1 MGPVLQIIRL
11 IRPYWRYIA
20 QSLLV
25 GIMLMLFQVPGPYFT
40 KILIDDVYPNKDYT
54 FLSFA
59 LILGAVMSIG
69 VGGTQ
74 LLSGYFAQCVGMNVG
89 YDFQSRFYRHIQS
102 LDFSFFDRRETG
114 EIVSR
119 FRDMYQ
125 SITNVIQIFNSLS
138 MNILQLMIFPPI
150 LFFINWNLAL
160 ISIAVLPLDILLAAL
175 TRKYIK
181 HLSEKTAESAA
192 ELSAKN
198 YESLNGIRTVQ
209 ALGLETVFYEKLK
222 GLFKKMALLNIKTS
236 LFQGGSNLL
245 STLFKTGGALAYGW
259 YGWIQVL
266 EGHLSLGSFMAF
278 SAYVGYLYAPISNLI
293 GLISRIEV
301 TLVHINR
308 FLEIY
313 NLKPTIRDHR
323 TMPDLP
329 RTRGDIAFH
338 NVSFTYNGKK
348 PTLQNIS
355 LEIPAHATVAVV
367 GKSGS
372 GKSTLCKLIP
382 RFYDPKDGYV
392 SIGGNDIRSFRLKS
406 LRRQVGFA
414 MQGSTLFQGT
424 ILENMSFGRDIPL
437 RDVEDAARSAFI
449 HDLVSSLPE
458 GYDTLV
464 GERGVQLSEGQKQRI
479 ALARIFLMD
488 TPILILDEPT
498 SALDMESEHFIQEAL
513 KTIRCN
519 KTVIVIAHR
528 LSTIQNA
535 DEIVVLESGNIAEH
549 GEHRELV
556 NKEGLYSNLY
566 QLTASI

>member
-1 MGPVLQIIRL
+1 
-11 IRPYWRYIA
+11 
-20 QSLLV
+20 
-25 GIMLMLFQVPGPYFT
+25 
-40 KILIDDVYPNKDYT
+40 
-54 FLSFA
+54 
-59 LILGAVMSIG
+59 
-69 VGGTQ
+69 
-74 LLSGYFAQCVGMNVG
+74 
-89 YDFQSRFYRHIQS
+89 
-102 LDFSFFDRRETG
+102 
-114 EIVSR
+114 
-119 FRDMYQ
+119 
-125 SITNVIQIFNSLS
+125 
-138 MNILQLMIFPPI
+138 
-150 LFFINWNLAL
+150 
-160 ISIAVLPLDILLAAL
+160 
-175 TRKYIK
+175 
-181 HLSEKTAESAA
+181 
-192 ELSAKN
+192 
-198 YESLNGIRTVQ
+198 
-209 ALGLETVFYEKLK
+209 
-222 GLFKKMALLNIKTS
+222 
-236 LFQGGSNLL
+236 
-245 STLFKTGGALAYGW
+245 
-259 YGWIQVL
+259 
-266 EGHLSLGSFMAF
+266 
-278 SAYVGYLYAPISNLI
+278 
-293 GLISRIEV
+293 
-301 TLVHINR
+301 
-308 FLEIY
+308 
-313 NLKPTIRDHR
+313 
-323 TMPDLP
+323 
-329 RTRGDIAFH
+329 
-338 NVSFTYNGKK
+338 
-348 PTLQNIS
+348 
-355 LEIPAHATVAVV
+355 VV
-367 GKSGS
+367 KRGS

>member
-1 MGPVLQIIRL
+1 MGPVLQIIQL

-25 GIMLMLFQVPGPYFT
+25 GIMLMIFQVPGPYFT

-69 VGGTQ
+69 IGGTQ
-74 LLSGYFAQCVGMNVG
+74 LLSGYFSQCVGMNVG
-89 YDFQSRFYRHIQS
+89 YDFQARFYRHIQS
-102 LDFSFFDRRETG
+102 LDFNFFDGRETG

-125 SITNVIQIFNSLS
+125 SITNVIQIFNSFS

-160 ISIAVLPLDILLAAL
+160 ISIVVLPLDILLAAL

-181 HLSEKTAESAA
+181 RLSEETAESAA

-209 ALGLETVFYEKLK
+209 ALGLEAVFYEKLK
-222 GLFKKMALLNIKTS
+222 ELFRKMALLNIRTS

-266 EGHLSLGSFMAF
+266 EGHLSLGSYMAF

-301 TLVHINR
+301 TSVHISR

-313 NLKPTIRDHR
+313 NLKPAIRDHY

-329 RTRGDIAFH
+329 GVQGDIAFQ
-338 NVSFTYNGKK
+338 NVSFAYNGKR
-348 PTLQNIS
+348 PILQDIS
-355 LEIPAHATVAVV
+355 LEISAHTTVAVV

-382 RFYDPKDGYV
+382 RFYDPQEGCV
-392 SIGGNDIRSFRLKS
+392 SIDGNDIRNFRLQS
-406 LRRQVGFA
+406 LRRQIGFA

-424 ILENMSFGRDIPL
+424 VMENMSFGKDIPL
-437 RDVEDAARSAFI
+437 RDIEDAARSAFI
-449 HDLVSSLPE
+449 HDLVNSLPE

-464 GERGVQLSEGQKQRI
+464 GEGGTQFSEGQKQRI
-479 ALARIFLMD
+479 ALARAFLMD
-488 TPILILDEPT
+488 TPVLILDEPT
-498 SALDMESEHFIQEAL
+498 SALDMESEHYIQEAL
-513 KTIRCN
+513 KAIRSD
-519 KTVIVIAHR
+519 KTAIVIAHR

-535 DEIVVLESGNIAEH
+535 DEIVVLESGKIAEH
-549 GEHRELV
+549 GGHRELV
-556 NKEGLYSNLY
+556 DRKGLYSNLY